1 MPEGDTNFKGLL
13 KKIEVVA
20 REISQ
25 PIIIK
30 EVGWGISAQTARQ
43 LFDAGVKAFDVAGA
57 GGTSWSQVEMHRA
70 KTTAQ
75 ARIASQF
82 INWGIPTADAISQ
95 IAAELPDAVIFA
107 SGGLRSGVD
116 IAKSIALGADLGG
129 MAGPFLKAAADSFQ
143 AVSDLITETNQLL
156 RTAMFATGIKDMPTL
171 KHTDKLIRF

>member
-1 MPEGDTNFKGLL
+1 MIGADALILHLNALQEALMPEGDTNFKGLL

-70 KTTAQ
+70 KEPP
-75 ARIASQF
+75 RHASPASSST
-82 INWGIPTADAISQ
+82 GVSPLPTPSPRSP
-95 IAAELPDAVIFA
+95 LTCPDASSLPPVA
-107 SGGLRSGVD
+107 SRSGVD

-129 MAGPFLKAAADSFQ
+129 MAGPFLKAAADFFRQSQ
-143 AVSDLITETNQLL
+143 T
-156 RTAMFATGIKDMPTL
+156 
-171 KHTDKLIRF
+171 